1 MKIPLTDVTIDERF
15 LAHRQRSTSLAG
27 MAAALAAG
35 GLFLYR
41 HYADHTWNYDLLA
54 VLALMVLVKFC
65 ALAYFRL
72 TD

>member
-1 MKIPLTDVTIDERF
+1 MIKLPLPASIDERF

-27 MAAALAAG
+27 MAAALVAG

-41 HYADHTWNYDLLA
+41 HYHDHTWNFDLLA
-54 VLALMVLVKFC
+54 VLLLMVVVKFA

-72 TD
+72 AD